1 MITIIITNSQI
12 QHVYQYISVEVSI
25 YSILKYH
32 QILSVLLFVS
42 YLMYCDAYCSSKHL
56 IVATLSSSLI
66 IIDNSD
72 EQRVWASN
80 YGDSDGSFSNKGMG
94 KHWLCLENG
103 MTYENPNPHPR
114 LKVTRTIGFAFRVK
128 KSISGSMAKI
138 LGEENMKNDVDG
150 TTERLLD
157 LSDDLND
164 NFDVLMDHMS
174 FMKARELV
182 HRELHEETF
191 TKVVRWNILEIVVVV
206 IVTFGQVLNVW
217 WILSRRK
224 NTSNY
229 Y

>member
-1 MITIIITNSQI
+1 M
-12 QHVYQYISVEVSI
+12 HY
-25 YSILKYH
+25 
-32 QILSVLLFVS
+32 F
-42 YLMYCDAYCSSKHL
+42 
-56 IVATLSSSLI
+56 SSSLN